1 MVRDREELRGG
12 NEDDFAADRRHRRD
26 HHHQSMTAK
35 QRLKLEVHQQKREK
49 ENDDDDDDDDE
60 NKNFIRATAKS
71 LNTTNN
77 NSDDEN
83 GPAMSV
89 MSKESTKMMEHSKS
103 HPRMLKSNATSHVW
117 ALGALAELLDNSQDR
132 ECGSTKV
139 EVDAY
144 VLNPSRNKD
153 GYCIT
158 VQDDGRGMTRSGLN
172 NMLSFGFSDKEH
184 VSGNVGRFG
193 IGFKSG
199 SMRLADDALILT
211 KREGYAHA
219 ALLSQTFLDAV
230 AADDILIPI
239 FSFKIEEVGE
249 VKYVPFEPNDQSEWI
264 SNALIFEQYSP
275 FNPTSLAKEFDKIG
289 GPHGT
294 RIILFNLRK
303 RDDTESHLYE
313 LDFSVSN
320 DIRIFGH
327 TGENTNKHRG
337 PVFQQHRGGQQ
348 ATLDVPEDYSLRA
361 YMEVLYL
368 RPRCEFYL
376 RGEKIVPR
384 CPISRLTKEYY
395 VFPEYKPKGFAH
407 GIIVHC
413 GYVEGNSKF
422 CGFHIYNKNRLIRMY
437 QRFASQLQANCMMK
451 DMLGVIEADCVEPTH
466 NKQAFKESALAY
478 HRMKSHVTKCMN
490 EYYFGVQQLRSAG
503 KSGRERI
510 VSHAKG
516 KSALGKKR
524 KTMEQSEDV
533 SVVTLT
539 ENETRI
545 NMPIYKYKLIL
556 QKLMGDRKYSYPF
569 MEKVDPI
576 ELNIPDYFDIISHPM
591 DFGTILKNLEPEN
604 EEEGVPLDPKKYKYT
619 NESDPEIFAND
630 VRLVFAN
637 AFMYNKPGTFVYVC
651 AEKLALIFEGEWMKK
666 FPASSSMY
674 RAGANFE
681 PKRVYEF
688 IEAQKKNEKKE
699 SNEREEEEEEEEEEN
714 QFDVERVLA
723 EYDDTQ
729 KRRWMETRRNENLE
743 MKHKLRNQSVLV
755 VRQQDRIAALED
767 ALKYTK
773 QVVSGVTTSK
783 QDAVQSN
790 DIASRKKL
798 AAEQT
803 VLITQLNAA
812 QEKIS
817 EQHAQ
822 IEKLRALDRKKL
834 KKAQVRNANRLN
846 QSNEPTPKDIE
857 VDAANID
864 TKELLQALQSATGK
878 LEKQYTLL
886 QLSRTREARLEVQ
899 LRAEKE
905 RAKKVQEILNL
916 DSNTFVSEKQVE
928 KVEQPRNKAT
938 TTATTNTGQK
948 TREQTTPSKTQS
960 LHVEKIP
967 DFAQPEQSQQLHL
980 PQLPLP
986 PPQPLLSLPPPVL
999 EQSNTVIV
1007 TTASDILNQA
1017 FEGGSNTPSP
1027 EKTACLPTGSD
1038 ESLQSPMKMVGVQQ
1052 ALHDDDEKH
1061 QVQSQS
1067 LPTAQYFVKKSGSST
1082 KPKSKRVTIAPPESS
1097 LPRGMHSPAKVPRL
1111 EKLKQ
1116 VIMRSPTVV
1125 CDKSGAREH

>member
-1 MVRDREELRGG
+1 MW
-12 NEDDFAADRRHRRD
+12 
-26 HHHQSMTAK
+26 
-35 QRLKLEVHQQKREK
+35 
-49 ENDDDDDDDDE
+49 
-60 NKNFIRATAKS
+60 
-71 LNTTNN
+71 
-77 NSDDEN
+77 
-83 GPAMSV
+83 P
-89 MSKESTKMMEHSKS
+89 
-103 HPRMLKSNATSHVW
+103 
-117 ALGALAELLDNSQDR
+117 LGALAELLDNSQDR

-139 EVDAY
+139 EVEAR
-144 VLNPSRNKD
+144 VLNGK
-153 GYCIT
+153 YALT

-172 NMLSFGFSDKEH
+172 KMLSFGFSDKEH

-239 FSFKIEEVGE
+239 FSFKVEEVGE
-249 VKYVPFEPNDQSEWI
+249 VKYVPFEPSDQSEWI

-275 FNPTSLAKEFDKIG
+275 FNPTSLAKELDKIG

-490 EYYFGVQQLRSAG
+490 EYYFSVQQIRSAG
-503 KSGRERI
+503 KSGRERERI
-510 VSHAKG
+510 VSHAED

-524 KTMEQSEDV
+524 KTMEQSKDV

-545 NMPIYKYKLIL
+545 NTPIYKYKIL
-556 QKLMGDRKYSYPF
+556 AVEQK
-569 MEKVDPI
+569 
-576 ELNIPDYFDIISHPM
+576 
-591 DFGTILKNLEPEN
+591 
-604 EEEGVPLDPKKYKYT
+604 
-619 NESDPEIFAND
+619 
-630 VRLVFAN
+630 
-637 AFMYNKPGTFVYVC
+637 
-651 AEKLALIFEGEWMKK
+651 
-666 FPASSSMY
+666 
-674 RAGANFE
+674 
-681 PKRVYEF
+681 
-688 IEAQKKNEKKE
+688 
-699 SNEREEEEEEEEEEN
+699 
-714 QFDVERVLA
+714 
-723 EYDDTQ
+723 
-729 KRRWMETRRNENLE
+729 
-743 MKHKLRNQSVLV
+743 
-755 VRQQDRIAALED
+755 
-767 ALKYTK
+767 
-773 QVVSGVTTSK
+773 
-783 QDAVQSN
+783 
-790 DIASRKKL
+790 
-798 AAEQT
+798 

-822 IEKLRALDRKKL
+822 IEKLRALHQKTL

-846 QSNEPTPKDIE
+846 QSIEPIPKDIE
-857 VDAANID
+857 VDATNID

-916 DSNTFVSEKQVE
+916 DSNKFVSEKQVE

-986 PPQPLLSLPPPVL
+986 PPQPLLSLPPPAL

-1017 FEGGSNTPSP
+1017 FEGGSNTPSL

-1067 LPTAQYFVKKSGSST
+1067 SPTAQYFVKKSGSST